1 MPNLVVHDAALA
13 AKREALAAAQS
24 AAMVRPAGGYGAM
37 ALSKPDP
44 NAPAQRAERVRRLQ
58 FMVREREEER
68 RRQRGEKV
76 KPFSRKKNYYDRLGL
91 PRDCSAAE
99 VRRAFRRLSLL
110 FHPDKQLGKSD
121 EEVAAASVLF
131 RELCEAHE
139 CLADEPTRREYDQM
153 LAAKELLPR
162 RDVPLDDLEAA
173 YRAAQ
178 PPRRRAPPVYIEV
191 LLGLAELHRGTEA
204 TVRHVRRDAA
214 RRSVE
219 LALLLQL
226 PAGTPSGA
234 ELVFERLGDA
244 GGGGEAGAGDV
255 VCVVREAEDAL
266 FSRQGDDLVHVSRR
280 QALPHE
286 LLLLLEVPTLE
297 GGTRLAVG
305 STLLPRLVRGCE
317 QGQLRLPRL
326 GLATSAGLPTRAVG
340 GEPCDGVAT
349 ARLRRE
355 VGEAEEEAVAVSE
368 DGTALAARGDLILI
382 FGARAASAAAGRL
395 HILTGLPAPPLLLL
409 GPRPRPAPSPHSAVG
424 QARLGAL
431 ARAIVPPLA
440 TRVLPAAA
448 ARLLALSSSFSS
460 CGRGAPPPPGL
471 TPPPGQPPTGHL
483 LWVRLGGA
491 GFGAAEAAIAA
502 RGARAGAG
510 GASGRRIDASR
521 GALSGCSAA
530 TDAACVALC
539 LALAPGLRCATLW
552 LPTDAAAPDS
562 EEEGEECAEAFC
574 GRPGCRT
581 YPHEHVAWGQ
591 KPGAGWA
598 T

>member
-24 AAMVRPAGGYGAM
+24 AAMVRPAGGYGAT

-153 LAAKELLPR
+153 LAAK
-162 RDVPLDDLEAA
+162 ACH
-173 YRAAQ
+173 
-178 PPRRRAPPVYIEV
+178 V

-266 FSRQGDDLVHVSRR
+266 FSRQGDLS
-280 QALPHE
+280 QL
-286 LLLLLEVPTLE
+286 
-297 GGTRLAVG
+297 
-305 STLLPRLVRGCE
+305 STAR
-317 QGQLRLPRL
+317 
-326 GLATSAGLPTRAVG
+326 LPTRAVG

-355 VGEAEEEAVAVSE
+355 VGEAEEEAVA
-368 DGTALAARGDLILI
+368 
-382 FGARAASAAAGRL
+382 
-395 HILTGLPAPPLLLL
+395 
-409 GPRPRPAPSPHSAVG
+409 
-424 QARLGAL
+424 
-431 ARAIVPPLA
+431 A
-440 TRVLPAAA
+440 T
-448 ARLLALSSSFSS
+448 SS
-460 CGRGAPPPPGL
+460 
-471 TPPPGQPPTGHL
+471 
-483 LWVRLGGA
+483 
-491 GFGAAEAAIAA
+491 
-502 RGARAGAG
+502 
-510 GASGRRIDASR
+510 
-521 GALSGCSAA
+521 
-530 TDAACVALC
+530 
-539 LALAPGLRCATLW
+539 
-552 LPTDAAAPDS
+552 
-562 EEEGEECAEAFC
+562 
-574 GRPGCRT
+574 
-581 YPHEHVAWGQ
+581 
-591 KPGAGWA
+591 
-598 T
+598 